1 MLFKRYTNAEF
12 TNLYLEYDPASN
24 YDSVHSV
31 DESFVQAMLED
42 EKALDLFI
50 KRYWVER
57 FRVHLISDN
66 SNILIFYKHIFYI
79 INMIGLNLYWS
90 KMKFIN

>member
-12 TNLYLEYDPASN
+12 TNLYLEYDPAST
-24 YDSVHSV
+24 YDSINSV

-50 KRYWVER
+50 KRY
-57 FRVHLISDN
+57 
-66 SNILIFYKHIFYI
+66 
-79 INMIGLNLYWS
+79 
-90 KMKFIN
+90 